1 MQIARIHKLIMF
13 LAGVI
18 LLATTAF
25 VSDFVYQ
32 EDISAQRERASNI
45 TQAYSEELQHDFEY
59 GILKTAQLGELVE

>member
-18 LLATTAF
+18 LLVTTAF

-59 GILKTAQLGELVE
+59 GILKTE